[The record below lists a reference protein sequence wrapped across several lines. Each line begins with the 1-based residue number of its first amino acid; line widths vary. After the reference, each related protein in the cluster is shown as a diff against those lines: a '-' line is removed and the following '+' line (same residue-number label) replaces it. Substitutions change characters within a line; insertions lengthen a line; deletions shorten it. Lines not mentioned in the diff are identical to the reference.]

1 MESPGPW
8 TAPRYGRK
16 RGRGERQAAPLRP
29 EPEFP
34 GCTPRHLPRGAIEH
48 YEGRLEFWDADTEIA
63 WVAEPTSPY
72 HEQPVETLS
81 ALVDR
86 IAAVRGSPVKCFG
99 SMDLWLRGEHGRPRR
114 ILQADQSV
122 YLHPERAT
130 LPGLSAMVIG
140 EHDFPDVVL
149 EVDHST
155 DVRRGKLGLYESWG
169 FPEVWV
175 EVPERRAR
183 SRARSRRPG
192 LTIHLLS
199 EDGAYQVSPESR
211 AFSGWRA
218 EDIHAAL
225 NETTASAQ
233 TYAILERIG
242 LALGAREGT
251 GPDDDPWLRSQRRES
266 FKRGRFRGRAEG
278 RAEGH
283 AEGRTEGK
291 AQGRMEARAGMA
303 RRILLSRGVEVS
315 DDFPA
320 NVPAFAG
327 ASEDRI
333 VTAALACESETDFRT
348 RLHRRDC

>member
-1 MESPGPW
+1 M
-8 TAPRYGRK
+8 
-16 RGRGERQAAPLRP
+16 
-29 EPEFP
+29 
-34 GCTPRHLPRGAIEH
+34 
-48 YEGRLEFWDADTEIA
+48 
-63 WVAEPTSPY
+63 
-72 HEQPVETLS
+72 
-81 ALVDR
+81 DR

-122 YLHPERAT
+122 YLHPERAI
-130 LPGLSAMVIG
+130 LPGLSAMVLG

-183 SRARSRRPG
+183 SRARSRRPA

-211 AFSGWRA
+211 AFPGWRA
-218 EDIHAAL
+218 EDVHTAL
-225 NETTASAQ
+225 NETTTSAQ

-251 GPDDDPWLRSQRRES
+251 GSDDDPWLRSQRRES
-266 FKRGRFRGRAEG
+266 FKRGRFRG

-320 NVPAFAG
+320 NLPAFAG

-333 VTAALACESETDFRT
+333 VNAALACASETDFRT

>member
-1 MESPGPW
+1 MEGPGPW
-8 TAPRYGRK
+8 TAPRCGRK
-16 RGRGERQAAPLRP
+16 RGRDEQQAAPLRP

-34 GCTPRHLPRGAIEH
+34 GCTPRHLPRGAIER

-122 YLHPERAT
+122 YLYPERAT

-192 LTIHLLS
+192 LTIHLRS

-211 AFSGWRA
+211 AFPGWHA

-266 FKRGRFRGRAEG
+266 FKRGHARG